1 MFLLYNKCRNGEDY
15 MQKFNSL
22 TDTTIDTKLE
32 SLLLD
37 RKAPLSEEGMQK
49 ILEEL
54 TLYMSGDRR
63 FYIAFYPKEDAIKND
78 SIQASD
84 IDRVDLMQ
92 ATDGEKYLPVFS
104 TLEGLQKFKPTLQKD
119 EQIYI
124 ATKQDILDFLNINTK
139 VAAAVLNPLEDDLLL
154 YRMQLQNLI
163 QVQAEKL

>member
-22 TDTTIDTKLE
+22 IDTTIDTKLE
-32 SLLLD
+32 SLLLQ

-63 FYIAFYPKEDAIKND
+63 FYVAFYPKEDAIKND

-104 TLEGLQKFKPTLQKD
+104 TLEGLQKFKPTLQND
-119 EQIYI
+119 EHIYI

-163 QVQAEKL
+163 QVQAEQL